1 MPLVKLLKDLPE
13 AWFSFNLHLNK
24 LLISLY

>member
-13 AWFSFNLHLNK
+13 VWFWFNLHLNK
-24 LLISLY
+24 LFISLY